1 MITNTLM
8 AGPALTLALRA
19 QRFAQRL
26 TSSAAEPAAATPRS
40 RYKEAEALREYAN
53 RFVKTD
59 PGFASDLYAAA
70 DRHENI
76 VDAGH

>member
-26 TSSAAEPAAATPRS
+26 TGAATEQAVQRN
-40 RYKEAEALREYAN
+40 RLREAADLREYAQ

-59 PGFASDLYAAA
+59 PSFASDLFAAA
-70 DRHENI
+70 DRHEGI
-76 VDAGH
+76 VDE